1 MKNLLPTL
9 PAPGTAP
16 RLAGAL
22 LSGLLVG
29 ATAATAGT
37 PNTPLTAAADA
48 QINVNVTGTVR
59 DAKGSAIPG
68 ASVVIK
74 GTTTGTSTD
83 AEGVFRMN
91 LPTGNETLVI
101 SSVGFTKQEVV
112 VGGRTT
118 VDVTLKEETSSLNEV
133 VVVGYGTQ
141 TKISLTGAVAPVDMQ
156 KVQDLPVG
164 SLSTAIAGQLPGVGV
179 SGGMSRPGDPG
190 SITVRNPQLLSKDG
204 GTLRPLFV
212 IDNVVRTEDDFNV
225 LDASEIE
232 AISVLKDAAAAI
244 YGARSSQGV
253 VVVTTKRGKAGV
265 PKFNYSTSVGMTD
278 AVKLPDMMTGVQH
291 ATYLNDL
298 NFVGGK
304 NPNTDPAF
312 YTPDELDY
320 FANNNYD
327 WLRNAW
333 KPAMVM
339 RHALNVSGGSD
350 RATFFAGVSYTGQ
363 DANFDN
369 IKSDKWTFRASADM
383 NVTKGLKVAVS
394 LSGDLS
400 NKRMYYLKQGGENP
414 ENDMKSLLFTPQF
427 NQPYVNG
434 MPVLLSGS
442 SNVNTVDAFHF
453 FEVQKSNN
461 YTATRGTG
469 LNLTANVD
477 YELPWVKG
485 LKVRG
490 LFGKTMDNTFGKQY
504 GTKYNVYQFSM
515 LGQNKHIY
523 GGDVTRIVPLN
534 NGDRVRINPGYY
546 DSYQLNGYLTYDRD
560 FGKHHVSAIAFYEQS
575 ESHADQVAAM
585 AEGAIVGGLDDMRY
599 ATGTQTTTETQ
610 AESGLVSMAGRL
622 NYSYANKYLLEF
634 AVRRDGSTYFAPE
647 YRWGTFPSLSVGW
660 VMSEENFFHDNI
672 SFINLLKIRASAAHM
687 GNDATRPY
695 QWQTSY
701 NIQTGKAAVF
711 GNNTDRGLVITP
723 NNTMANRF
731 VQWDD
736 VKKLNLGLDM
746 AFLDNRL
753 TFTGDAFYNHHYNML
768 TSLTSS
774 VPLLIGATV
783 PSENY
788 ATVNAFGY
796 ELSVGYGGHVGTD
809 FSYKVNTFFTWNDN
823 KQILID
829 VEKAK
834 LGTYL
839 DPIGRSSDMGVLGY
853 KYTGMLR
860 TPEDVSNY
868 LEAMGVTGTPTATG
882 RGSILG
888 MVPKAGMLTYQDVRG
903 PRDPAT
909 GQFTGP
915 DGKITEDDMD
925 FLTKKQQNHYSVG
938 FNPSISWKGLS
949 ISATMGASFGGQDM
963 VESTARSQAT
973 LTANRPAFWADHW
986 TQENP
991 DAKYPSPFYKDN
1003 YNVASDFWFRSSFSA
1018 GMRNANISYSFPT
1031 TLVSKAGI
1039 SSLRVYFVAIN
1050 PLNFYNPYDFKVYSG
1065 NYDAYPT
1072 LRSLSLGLNLGL

>member
-9 PAPGTAP
+9 PASGSAP

-29 ATAATAGT
+29 TSAAASAGT
-37 PNTPLTAAADA
+37 PTNPPASSTDA

-59 DAKGSAIPG
+59 DAKGGPIPG
-68 ASVVIK
+68 ASVVLK

-83 AEGVFRMN
+83 AQGVFRIN

-101 SSVGFTKQEVV
+101 SSVGFVKQEVV
-112 VGGRTT
+112 VGGRTS
-118 VDVTLKEETSSLNEV
+118 VDVTLKDETSALNEV

-141 TKISLTGAVAPVDMQ
+141 SKISLTGSVAPVDMQ

-164 SLSTAIAGQLPGVGV
+164 SLSTALQGQLPGVSV
-179 SGGMSRPGDPG
+179 SGGTGRPGEAG
-190 SITVRNPQLLSKDG
+190 AITVRNPQLLSKDG

-265 PKFNYSTSVGMTD
+265 PKFSYSTSVGVTD
-278 AVKLPDMMTGVQH
+278 AVKLPDMMNGVQH
-291 ATYLNDL
+291 ATYMNDL
-298 NFVGGK
+298 NTVGGK
-304 NPNTDPAF
+304 QPNDPLM

-320 FANNNYD
+320 FANNNYN
-327 WLRNAW
+327 WLKEAW
-333 KPAMVM
+333 KPSLLM
-339 RHALNVSGGSD
+339 RHALNVSGGTD

-363 DANFDN
+363 DANFKN

-383 NVTKGLKVAVS
+383 NVTKGLKVGVS

-400 NKRMYYLKQGGENP
+400 NKRMYFLKQGGENP

-434 MPVLLSGS
+434 LPMLLSTS
-442 SNVNTVDAFHF
+442 SNTNTVDAFHF
-453 FEVQKSNN
+453 FEVQRSNN
-461 YTATRGTG
+461 YTSTRGTG

-490 LFGKTMDNTFGKQY
+490 LFGKTMDNSFGKQY
-504 GTKYNVYQFSM
+504 GTRYNVYQLSM

-523 GGDVTRIVPLN
+523 GGDVVKTVTLS
-534 NGDRVRINPGYY
+534 NGDRVRLNPTYY

-560 FGKHHVSAIAFYEQS
+560 FGKHHISAIAFYEQS
-575 ESHADQVAAM
+575 ESRTDGVAAM
-585 AEGAIVGGLDDMRY
+585 AEGTITGGLDDMRY
-599 ATGTQTTTETQ
+599 ATGVQTTTETQ
-610 AESGLVSMAGRL
+610 TENGLVSMAGRL
-622 NYSYANKYLLEF
+622 NYNYANKYLLEF

-660 VMSEENFFHDNI
+660 VLSEENFFHDNVA
-672 SFINLLKIRASAAHM
+672 FINLLKIRGSAAHM
-687 GNDATRPY
+687 GNDATKPY

-701 NIQTGKAAVF
+701 NTQMGKAAVF
-711 GNNTDRGLVITP
+711 GGNTDRGLVITP

-736 VKKLNLGLDM
+736 VRKFNAGLDL
-746 AFLDNRL
+746 AFLENRL
-753 TFTGDAFYNHHYNML
+753 TFTGDAFFNHHYNML
-768 TSLTSS
+768 TALSSS
-774 VPLLIGATV
+774 VPLLIGANV

-796 ELSVGYGGHVGTD
+796 ELSVGYGGNIGND
-809 FSYKVNTFFTWNDN
+809 LSYKVNTFFTWNDN
-823 KQILID
+823 KNILVD

-839 DPIGRSSDMGVLGY
+839 DPTGRSSDPGVLGLKHLGMFRTQADVDAWMADHPGYTIY
-853 KYTGMLR
+853 KQAPKPGMLYY
-860 TPEDVSNY
+860 E
-868 LEAMGVTGTPTATG
+868 
-882 RGSILG
+882 
-888 MVPKAGMLTYQDVRG
+888 DVRG
-903 PRDPAT
+903 PLNAAT
-909 GQFTGP
+909 GEYAGP
-915 DGKITEDDMD
+915 DGIIDDNDMQY
-925 FLTKKQQNHYSVG
+925 LTKKVSNHYSVG
-938 FNPSISWKGLS
+938 FNPSISWKGLTV
-949 ISATMGASFGGQDM
+949 SATMGASFGGQDM

-973 LTANRPAFWADHW
+973 LTSNRPAFWADHW
-986 TQENP
+986 TQDNP
-991 DAKYPSPFYKDN
+991 NATYPSPFYKDT

-1018 GMRNANISYSFPT
+1018 GMRNANISYNFPT
-1031 TLVSKAGI
+1031 ALVNKAGI

-1050 PLNFYNPYDFKVYSG
+1050 PLNFYNPYDYKVYSG
-1065 NYDAYPT
+1065 AYDAYPT
-1072 LRSLSLGLNLGL
+1072 LRSMSLGLNLGL

>member
-9 PAPGTAP
+9 PAPGGAP

-22 LSGLLVG
+22 LSGLLAG
-29 ATAATAGT
+29 AQVAAAATGT
-37 PNTPLTAAADA
+37 PTTPPASTTDA

-59 DAKGSAIPG
+59 DAKGSPIPG
-68 ASVVIK
+68 ASVVLK

-83 AEGVFRMN
+83 AQGVFRIN

-101 SSVGFTKQEVV
+101 SSVGFTKQEIA
-112 VGGRTT
+112 VGGRSTI
-118 VDVTLKEETSSLNEV
+118 DVTLQDETSSLNEV

-141 TKISLTGAVAPVDMQ
+141 SKISLTGAVAPVDMQ

-164 SLSTAIAGQLPGVGV
+164 SLSTAIQGQLPGVSV
-179 SGGMSRPGDPG
+179 SGGTSRPGEPG
-190 SITVRNPQLLSKDG
+190 AITIRNPQLLSKDG

-212 IDNVVRTEDDFNV
+212 IDNVVRTEEDFNL
-225 LDASEIE
+225 LDASEVE

-265 PKFNYSTSVGMTD
+265 PKFSYSTSLGVTD
-278 AVKLPDMMTGVQH
+278 AVRLPSMMTGLQQ

-298 NFVGGK
+298 NYTNGK
-304 NPNTDPAF
+304 LPNDPLI

-320 FANNNYD
+320 FAGNNYN
-327 WLRNAW
+327 WLKEAW
-333 KPAMVM
+333 KPSLVM
-339 RHALNVSGGSD
+339 RHALNVSGGTD
-350 RATFFAGVSYTGQ
+350 RATFFAGVTYTGQ
-363 DANFDN
+363 DANFRN

-383 NVTKGLKVAVS
+383 NVTKGLKVAVAI
-394 LSGDLS
+394 SGDLS
-400 NKRMYYLKQGGENP
+400 NKRMYYLKQGGENA
-414 ENDMKSLLFTPQF
+414 ENDMRSLLYTPQF

-434 MPVLLSGS
+434 LPVLLSNA

-453 FEVQKSNN
+453 FEVQNSNN

-523 GGDVTRIVPLN
+523 GGDIVKMVTLN
-534 NGDRVRINPGYY
+534 NGDRVRLNPGYY
-546 DSYQLNGYLTYDRD
+546 DSYQLNGYLTFDRD

-575 ESHADQVAAM
+575 EVHADAVAAM

-599 ATGTQTTTETQ
+599 ATGTQTTSETQ
-610 AESGLVSMAGRL
+610 TENGLVSMAGRI
-622 NYSYANKYLLEF
+622 NYGFANKYLLEF
-634 AVRRDGSTYFAPE
+634 AVRRDGSTNFAPK

-660 VMSEENFFHDNI
+660 VMSEEGFFRDNI
-672 SFINLLKIRASAAHM
+672 NFVNLFKIRASAAHM
-687 GNDATRPY
+687 GGDATKAY

-701 NIQTGKAAVF
+701 ALQTGKAAVF
-711 GNNTDRGLVITP
+711 GGNTDRGLVITP
-723 NNTMANRF
+723 NNTMANPF

-736 VKKLNLGLDM
+736 VNKYNLGLDM
-746 AFLDNRL
+746 AFLENRL
-753 TFTGDAFYNHHYNML
+753 TVTADGYRNKHYNML
-768 TSLTSS
+768 TALSSS
-774 VPLLIGATV
+774 VPLLIGASV

-788 ATVNAFGY
+788 ARVNTFGY
-796 ELSVGYGGHVGTD
+796 ELSVGYGGRVGSD
-809 FSYKVNTFFTWNDN
+809 LSYKLSTFFAWNDN
-823 KQILID
+823 KNILVD
-829 VEKAK
+829 VERAK

-839 DPIGRSSDMGVLGY
+839 DPTGKSSDRGVLGLHNIGMFRSQEEVTAWMADHPGY
-853 KYTGMLR
+853 KIYGLAPKPGML
-860 TPEDVSNY
+860 NY
-868 LEAMGVTGTPTATG
+868 E
-882 RGSILG
+882 
-888 MVPKAGMLTYQDVRG
+888 DVRG
-903 PRDPAT
+903 PLNTAT
-909 GQFTGP
+909 GEFAGP
-915 DGKITEDDMD
+915 DGIIDDNDMQY
-925 FLTKKQQNHYSVG
+925 LTKKASNHYSVG
-938 FNPSISWKGLS
+938 FNPSITWKGLS
-949 ISATMGASFGGQDM
+949 VSATMGASFGGQDM

-986 TQENP
+986 TEATPNAQYPNP
-991 DAKYPSPFYKDN
+991 LYKDT

-1018 GMRNANISYSFPT
+1018 GMRNANVSYSFPT
-1031 TLVSKAGI
+1031 ALVNKAGI

-1050 PLNFYNPYDFKVYSG
+1050 PLNFYNPYDYKVYSG
-1065 NYDAYPT
+1065 DYSTYPT
-1072 LRSLSLGLNLGL
+1072 LRSMSLGLNLGL